1 VGGRSL
7 KDTNMTD
14 TPDHGT
20 FEDRGVRP
28 IQAIAQP
35 PRTGAVQRLAERLQN
50 EFHHT
55 AATAAAIAEAVEDP
69 RLAREQLGRLSRVPV
84 RGGTL
89 YTLDVRANALR
100 MLIDPVNPRTVGS
113 IDYPAA
119 AAVGARAKFWGP
131 RDLSVDPDT
140 PGELVFYARSPEG
153 LADALDDAK
162 GVLRDQNALADSVA
176 LNGVFFP
183 LTVMPWRIRFD
194 DGSELSCLVA
204 RDGSSRLN
212 GSQENLGIAP
222 SDPVLGAVA
231 DPRRS
236 RAVVAETAALIERP
250 QQKISLAEAAR
261 AHSLMVPV
269 RIIVAYEPDP
279 GADASLLDV
288 VDEFV
293 ALVHLDPPTPWS
305 PPAEGHKRA
314 DIVVEQ
320 LRREGMLSQREA
332 EYFAG
337 MMDMKSATA
346 RRLPSHPDER
356 AARIAYFLMG
366 GAPQQTTS
374 AFARGI
380 RQLTGKGQARK
391 EDKAPIIA
399 SLVLRGAHWTSPNR
413 RKSAEST
420 LPRMYTWPILWD
432 YNWHATRRPVDE
444 LLERAIKSL
453 AEGKV
458 MTPSAL
464 ELAVRGSYYLVV
476 HGALGR
482 ESFGQSG
489 EENKD
494 NRPPSTVL
502 AELCRSEY
510 GLRVLHRAVVDGHA
524 GRPPL
529 RIAPDGTEQVDGT
542 GFTQD
547 MDNAWLRSTFP
558 ARKKEPAP
566 GPGPRPQPSPAQR
579 LDKEVCGIRQ
589 DVADLAARVGALRS
603 ILGADGLPIVD
614 EIGIPMEIVRTID
627 EEFRFGVT
635 GLLYPWGGVHASRNP
650 ASAGGREQSA
660 AGADPAD
667 TEAASI

>member
-1 VGGRSL
+1 
-7 KDTNMTD
+7 MTD
-14 TPDHGT
+14 APDHGT
-20 FEDRGVRP
+20 FEDRDIRP

-35 PRTGAVQRLAERLQN
+35 PRTGAVQRLAERLQT

-55 AATAAAIAEAVEDP
+55 DATAMAIAEAVEDP

-119 AAVGARAKFWGP
+119 APFGARAKFWSP

-140 PGELVFYARSPEG
+140 PGELVFHAGSPEA

-162 GVLRDQNALADSVA
+162 GVLRDQNALAESIS
-176 LNGVFFP
+176 LNGIFFP
-183 LTVMPWRIRFD
+183 LTVMPWRIKF
-194 DGSELSCLVA
+194 DGSDDVSCLVA
-204 RDGSSRLN
+204 HDGSSRLN
-212 GSQENLGIAP
+212 GSQENLSIAP
-222 SDPVLGAVA
+222 SDPILGAVS

-236 RAVVAETAALIERP
+236 RSVVAETATLIERP
-250 QQKISLAEAAR
+250 QRKISSAEAAR

-269 RIIVAYEPDP
+269 RIIVDYEPDR

-293 ALVHLDPPTPWS
+293 SLVHLDPPMPWS
-305 PPAEGHKRA
+305 APAEGHKRA

-320 LRREGMLSQREA
+320 LRREGVLDQRLA

-337 MMDMKSATA
+337 MIDMKSAA
-346 RRLPSHPDER
+346 AMRLPSQPDER
-356 AARIAYFLMG
+356 AAKIVHFLMS
-366 GAPQQTTS
+366 GAPQQTMS

-380 RQLTGKGQARK
+380 RQLTGKVQARRD
-391 EDKAPIIA
+391 DKAPIIA

-420 LPRMYTWPILWD
+420 LPRTYTWNVLWD
-432 YNWHATRRPVDE
+432 VHWSTTTRTADQ
-444 LLERAIKSL
+444 LLERAIKDL
-453 AEGKV
+453 AEGK
-458 MTPSAL
+458 AL
-464 ELAVRGSYYLVV
+464 NPAAIELAVRGSYYLVV

-489 EENKD
+489 KQDKD
-494 NRPPSTVL
+494 NRQPATVL

-510 GLRVLHRAVVDGHA
+510 GLRVLHRAVLDGHA

-542 GFTQD
+542 GLTQD

-558 ARKKEPAP
+558 EKKTP
-566 GPGPRPQPSPAQR
+566 GQGSGPRRQPLSPTQR
-579 LDKEVCGIRQ
+579 LSVEIRAIRQ
-589 DVADLAARVGALRS
+589 GVADLAARVASLRS
-603 ILGADGLPIVD
+603 ILGADGLPVVD
-614 EIGIPMEIVRTID
+614 EIGIPMDVVRSID

-635 GLLYPWGGVHASRNP
+635 DVLYPLGGLHASRNGV
-650 ASAGGREQSA
+650 SAGGRGQDRLSSSA
-660 AGADPAD
+660 GQDRADV
-667 TEAASI
+667 EVASA

>member
-1 VGGRSL
+1 
-7 KDTNMTD
+7 MTD
-14 TPDHGT
+14 STGHGT
-20 FEDRGVRP
+20 FEDRGIRP

-35 PRTGAVQRLAERLQN
+35 PRTAAVQRLAERLQT

-55 AATAAAIAEAVEDP
+55 EATAMAIAEAVEDP

-89 YTLDVRANALR
+89 YTLDVRANTLR

-119 AAVGARAKFWGP
+119 ADHGARAKFWGP

-140 PGELVFYARSPEG
+140 PGELVFHASSPEA

-162 GVLRDQNALADSVA
+162 GVLCDQNSLAESIS

-183 LTVMPWRIRFD
+183 LTVMPWRIKFD
-194 DGSELSCLVA
+194 DDVEISCLVA

-212 GSQENLGIAP
+212 GAQENLGIAP
-222 SDPVLGAVA
+222 SDPALGAVS

-236 RAVVAETAALIERP
+236 RAVVAETAALIGRP
-250 QQKISLAEAAR
+250 QQKISSVEAAR
-261 AHSLMVPV
+261 GHSLMVPV

-293 ALVHLDPPTPWS
+293 ALVHLDPPAPWS

-314 DIVVEQ
+314 DIVVDQ
-320 LRREGMLSQREA
+320 LRREGTLAPLLA

-337 MMDMKSATA
+337 MIDMKSAAA
-346 RRLPSHPDER
+346 RQLSSHPDER
-356 AARIAYFLMG
+356 AATIAYFLMG
-366 GAPQQTTS
+366 GAPQQTMS

-399 SLVLRGAHWTSPNR
+399 SLVLRGAHWTIPNR

-420 LPRMYTWPILWD
+420 LPRTYAWAALWD
-432 YNWHATRRPVDE
+432 THWSPTTRTHDK
-444 LLERAIKSL
+444 LLERAVKDLNDGRSL
-453 AEGKV
+453 TSTAI
-458 MTPSAL
+458 

-482 ESFGQSG
+482 EGFGQSG

-494 NRPPSTVL
+494 NRPPATVL

-510 GLRVLHRAVVDGHA
+510 GLRVLHRAILDGHA
-524 GRPPL
+524 GRPPR
-529 RIAPDGTEQVDGT
+529 RILPDGTEQVDGT
-542 GFTQD
+542 GITQD

-558 ARKKEPAP
+558 LSKKTPGS
-566 GPGPRPQPSPAQR
+566 GPGPRQQPSPTQR
-579 LDKEVCGIRQ
+579 LDAEVRGIRQ
-589 DVADLAARVGALRS
+589 DVADLAARVDNLRS

-614 EIGIPMEIVRTID
+614 EVGISMDIVRAID

-635 GLLYPWGGVHASRNP
+635 GLLYPWGGLHASRNA
-650 ASAGGREQSA
+650 ASTGGHDQSA
-660 AGADPAD
+660 ASGDAPAD
-667 TEAASI
+667 AEAASA

>member
-1 VGGRSL
+1 
-7 KDTNMTD
+7 MTD
-14 TPDHGT
+14 SPDHGT
-20 FEDRGVRP
+20 FEDRGIRP
-28 IQAIAQP
+28 IQVIAQP
-35 PRTGAVQRLAERLQN
+35 PRTGAVQRLAQRLQA

-55 AATAAAIAEAVEDP
+55 DATAMAIAEAVEDP

-100 MLIDPVNPRTVGS
+100 MVIDAVNPRTVGS

-119 AAVGARAKFWGP
+119 AAFGARAKFWGP
-131 RDLSVDPDT
+131 RDLALDPDT
-140 PGELVFYARSPEG
+140 PAELVFHARSPNE

-162 GVLRDQNALADSVA
+162 GVLRDQNPLAESIA

-183 LTVMPWRIRFD
+183 LTVMPWRIKFD
-194 DGSELSCLVA
+194 NGDEISCLVA

-212 GSQENLGIAP
+212 GSQENLGIGP
-222 SDPVLGAVA
+222 SDPALGTVS

-236 RAVVAETAALIERP
+236 RAVVADTSALIERP
-250 QQKISLAEAAR
+250 QQKISTAEAAR

-279 GADASLLDV
+279 GSDASLLDV

-293 ALVHLDPPTPWS
+293 ALVHLDPPMPWS

-320 LRREGMLSQREA
+320 LRRERVLDQRLA

-337 MMDMKSATA
+337 MIDMKAAAA

-356 AARIAYFLMG
+356 AAKIVHFLMR
-366 GAPQQTTS
+366 GAPQQTMS

-391 EDKAPIIA
+391 DDKAPIIA

-420 LPRMYTWPILWD
+420 LPRTYAWTVLWD
-432 YNWHATRRPVDE
+432 AYWSPTARTADQ
-444 LLERAIKSL
+444 LLERAVKDL
-453 AEGKV
+453 NEGKV
-458 MTPSAL
+458 MTPAAI

-494 NRPPSTVL
+494 NRPPASVL
-502 AELCRSEY
+502 AGLCRSEH
-510 GLRVLHRAVVDGHA
+510 GLRVLHRAVLDGHA
-524 GRPPL
+524 GKPPL

-542 GFTQD
+542 GLTQD

-558 ARKKEPAP
+558 VRKKGPRP
-566 GPGPRPQPSPAQR
+566 GPGPRPQPSPAQQ
-579 LDKEVCGIRQ
+579 LDMEVRGIRQ
-589 DVADLAARVGALRS
+589 DVADLAARVSSLRS

-614 EIGIPMEIVRTID
+614 EIGISMEIVQAID

-635 GLLYPWGGVHASRNP
+635 TVLYPWGGVHTSRNA
-650 ASAGGREQSA
+650 ASAGGRDQA
-660 AGADPAD
+660 AADGQNPTAA
-667 TEAASI
+667 EAASA